1 MRTRSKSLS
10 VVGPVVLLALFAV
23 GSVAGLAFALPVP
36 APVVGLA
43 LVALGLRVGVM
54 AAALEEPPGAP
65 AGRMA
70 ARADVREPFLRAS
83 NG

>member
-1 MRTRSKSLS
+1 MRPESKSLS
-10 VVGPVVLLALFAV
+10 LVGPAVLLALFAV
-23 GSVAGLAFALPVP
+23 GSVAGLVFALPVP

-43 LVALGLRVGVM
+43 FVALGLRIGVM

-65 AGRMA
+65 AGQMA
-70 ARADVREPFLRAS
+70 ARADVREPLLRAS